1 MARESDR
8 PDRDAVKAVC
18 PLHSG
23 RRNGAAGDNP
33 LSDAGQARDLVD
45 WAGFP
50 VNLDLV
56 FSREQRDKVYV
67 QHLMRKRGTQPWRWL
82 HDDAQPCT
90 CDVTADHGRRAP
102 EAAESMSSR

>member
-1 MARESDR
+1 VARESDR

-33 LSDAGQARDLVD
+33 LSDPVPARDLVD
-45 WAGFP
+45 WAGLP